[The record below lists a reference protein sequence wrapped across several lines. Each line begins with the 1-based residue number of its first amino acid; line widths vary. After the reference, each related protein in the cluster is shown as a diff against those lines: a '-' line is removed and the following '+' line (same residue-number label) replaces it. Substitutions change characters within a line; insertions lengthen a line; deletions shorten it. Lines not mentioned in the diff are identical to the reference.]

1 MLDLYLN
8 RFSFTHR
15 DLDEV
20 EVEVDVAL
28 LEGLMGSTPVDVDV

>member
-15 DLDEV
+15 DLDGV
-20 EVEVDVAL
+20 EIDVAL